1 MLKLISQTLQRRH
14 RIFLCRIGL
23 VPLGL
28 KRLVIT
34 FNDGHGITLTIM
46 GLTNANR
53 SDGRCD
59 CENIKAAQLWPYHG
73 PQKVRTQKF
82 SVRLSTAKARSEERR
97 VGKEW
102 RRRCAQY
109 ANKGTTVS
117 TGAQQ

>member
-82 SVRLSTAKARSEERR
+82 SVRLSRSEEHTSELQSRGHLVCR
-97 VGKEW
+97 LLL
-102 RRRCAQY
+102 
-109 ANKGTTVS
+109 
-117 TGAQQ
+117 